1 MEQRSVQWIR
11 VQCQGVTLP
20 DCGSS
25 APPGGVQFSELMT
38 YAGPLNN
45 GNWKWCSVFAACRKS
60 DRTYQFSMVGC
71 LSLPDFQTFVCASEV
86 AALRR
91 FFWTSILLYF
101 NFFLSILLNFI
112 DNVPKHVLKAGW
124 QRWSTF
130 GFVHLHSIV
139 MYNIIAHW
147 FGLARFRARM
157 FCALCRNI
165 RFKIRIA
172 GETRKQKCTTR
183 ANLREIVNNNVA
195 VVKGTAQVR
204 TSNEDR

>member
-1 MEQRSVQWIR
+1 MPRGDVTGLRVVCPARRSAVQRADDLCRTSEQWKLKVVFSFCCLQKIRSN
-11 VQCQGVTLP
+11 LP
-20 DCGSS
+20 NFDGRLSF
-25 APPGGVQFSELMT
+25 V
-38 YAGPLNN
+38 AGLPNVCLRFR
-45 GNWKWCSVFAACRKS
+45 GCS
-60 DRTYQFSMVGC
+60 TT
-71 LSLPDFQTFVCASEV
+71 PI
-86 AALRR
+86 
-91 FFWTSILLYF
+91 FWTSILLYF

-130 GFVHLHSIV
+130 GFIHLHSIV
-139 MYNIIAHW
+139 MYNILAHW
-147 FGLARFRARM
+147 VGLARFRARM
-157 FCALCRNI
+157 FCALSRNI